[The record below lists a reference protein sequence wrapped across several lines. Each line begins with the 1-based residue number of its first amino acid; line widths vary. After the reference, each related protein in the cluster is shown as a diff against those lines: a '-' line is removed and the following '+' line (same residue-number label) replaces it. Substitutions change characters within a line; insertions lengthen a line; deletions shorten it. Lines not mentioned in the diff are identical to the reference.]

1 MAGGR
6 RERLPGTL
14 LREYRGRWEAGKATW
29 NDFAGIPWQVGGG
42 KGYLE
47 RFCGKTVAGGRRE
60 RLPGTLSRRFRG
72 RWAAGRDTWN
82 TFAGKPWQ
90 VEGREMPPATLSRE
104 FRGRWEAGKNTW
116 NAFAGKPWQV
126 GGEKRHL
133 EHFRGDSVPGGRR
146 RRTPGTLSREFR
158 GRWEAGKDTWNAFT
172 GIPWQVDGGEMPPG
186 TLSQG
191 FRGRWEAGRDTWNAF
206 AGIPCQVDGRKGHL
220 ERFCRISVPGGKR
233 DETPGTL
240 SQDFRARWEAG
251 KDTWNT
257 FAGKPCQV
265 GSREMLPD
273 TLSREN
279 RDRWAA
285 GKATWNAFAGIP
297 WQVGGRKGHLTRF
310 CRKTVPGR
318 RQEVLPDT
326 ATATAGVR

>member
-6 RERLPGTL
+6 RE
-14 LREYRGRWEAGKATW
+14 
-29 NDFAGIPWQVGGG
+29 
-42 KGYLE
+42 
-47 RFCGKTVAGGRRE
+47 
-60 RLPGTLSRRFRG
+60 
-72 RWAAGRDTWN
+72 
-82 TFAGKPWQ
+82 
-90 VEGREMPPATLSRE
+90 
-104 FRGRWEAGKNTW
+104 
-116 NAFAGKPWQV
+116 
-126 GGEKRHL
+126 
-133 EHFRGDSVPGGRR
+133 
-146 RRTPGTLSREFR
+146 
-158 GRWEAGKDTWNAFT
+158 KDTWNAFA

-279 RDRWAA
+279 RDRWTA
-285 GKATWNAFAGIP
+285 GKDTWHTFAGIPCQVGGGKGHLERFHGDSVAGGRRERLPGTLSRGYRGRWEAGRDTWNAFAGIP
-297 WQVGGRKGHLTRF
+297 WQVGRGEML
-310 CRKTVPGR
+310 PG
-318 RQEVLPDT
+318 
-326 ATATAGVR
+326 TATAGVR